1 MGTCALV
8 AASDFNARHFQA
20 ALDAGTFDAVWAVDA
35 GYAHLTTLGCTPDMA
50 LGDFDSLGFTPACA
64 EVREYPSHKDKS
76 DLEIAFDLVVQHG
89 FDHVVVY
96 GALGQRLDHTIANL
110 QAGAFIVSHGGKARL
125 LGENEEVLVF
135 SGDTVRLPRRESCSL
150 SLFALGGDC
159 AGVTVEGAKF
169 DCRDVTLSP
178 AFPLGVSNVWES
190 DAATVSVRSGTL
202 AVVMSRLRP
211 GEHI

>member
-1 MGTCALV
+1 MTCLIVSGGDYCSRPEGSFDCIIACDRGWEHAARMGV
-8 AASDFNARHFQA
+8 S
-20 ALDAGTFDAVWAVDA
+20 
-35 GYAHLTTLGCTPDMA
+35 PD
-50 LGDFDSLGFTPACA
+50 LIVGDFDSSPLPADVSVPVITAPTRKDDTDTMLAVRQALDRGCREITIACA
-64 EVREYPSHKDKS
+64 
-76 DLEIAFDLVVQHG
+76 FG
-89 FDHVVVY
+89 
-96 GALGQRLDHTIANL
+96 GRLDHTIANL

-135 SGDTVRLPRRESCSL
+135 SGGTVRLPRRESCSL

-190 DAATVSVRSGTL
+190 DAVTVSIRSGTL